1 MFSSSSR
8 LPQRWQLLP
17 LIEATSGVLS
27 FYVTF
32 QTPLQSSPPASW
44 QESLLHHCCVRPISP
59 RRHRKPGVANIQY
72 PDSEVAWVS
81 SLGILMHFRGN
92 GAICQRGRL
101 SLEKDMHG
109 GVCDFRNSSHPWPC
123 SFPASLC
130 PSRSR
135 VLSCCPPQ
143 TNSTREISH

>member
-17 LIEATSGVLS
+17 LYQGSSPFRSLSRPHYSQVL
-27 FYVTF
+27 
-32 QTPLQSSPPASW
+32 LLLARKPPASLLCPANIT
-44 QESLLHHCCVRPISP
+44 QEAQEAWGSQHPIS
-59 RRHRKPGVANIQY
+59 RLRSCLSFKSGN
-72 PDSEVAWVS
+72 S
-81 SLGILMHFRGN
+81 LMHFREN

-123 SFPASLC
+123 SFPAPLC

-143 TNSTREISH
+143 TNSTR

>member
-1 MFSSSSR
+1 MTTSAPDRSNFWGPLLLCHFPDPTTVKSSCFLAR
-8 LPQRWQLLP
+8 K
-17 LIEATSGVLS
+17 
-27 FYVTF
+27 
-32 QTPLQSSPPASW
+32 PPASLLCPANIT
-44 QESLLHHCCVRPISP
+44 QEAQEAWGSQHPIS
-59 RRHRKPGVANIQY
+59 RLRSCLSFKSGN
-72 PDSEVAWVS
+72 S
-81 SLGILMHFRGN
+81 LMHFRGN